1 MDTRSPTWMKWGI
14 SRCLQI
20 NNIRSATAYAH
31 SLNHTAWL
39 IGDSYNVLGDLG
51 LKKIPIKLTAD

>member
-1 MDTRSPTWMKWGI
+1 MKWGI
-14 SRCLQI
+14 SRCLQT
-20 NNIRSATAYAH
+20 NNIRSVTAYAH